1 MSNMSDV
8 AGTEEDIGK
17 GKVPKR
23 MISCIMIL
31 WAWHE

>member
-8 AGTEEDIGK
+8 AGTEEDMRK

-23 MISCIMIL
+23 ITSCVGIL
-31 WAWHE
+31 WA

>member
-1 MSNMSDV
+1 MSSMSDV

-23 MISCIMIL
+23 MAACADIF
-31 WAWHE
+31 WA